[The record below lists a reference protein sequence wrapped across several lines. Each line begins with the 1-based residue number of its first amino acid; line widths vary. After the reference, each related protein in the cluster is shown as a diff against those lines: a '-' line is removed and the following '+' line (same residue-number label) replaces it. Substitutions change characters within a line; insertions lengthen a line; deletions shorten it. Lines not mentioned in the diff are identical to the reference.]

1 MPNLWEG
8 KLLLTCI
15 NKNHVIV
22 YSDGKKNERE
32 REEVDKRLT
41 QLQLI
46 NQPKLLSSDIQVTLH
61 LR

>member
-1 MPNLWEG
+1 M
-8 KLLLTCI
+8 LLCI
-15 NKNHVIV
+15 QTV
-22 YSDGKKNERE
+22 KKMRERE